1 MIFKILLLGEDH
13 HHYSS
18 LSISLTPSLSSS
30 LTHHHS
36 ILYLYRFAPGIALG
50 SDAIYIIGVDSS
62 TASILKCPTTSIATA
77 DCASYVQYGEEAFY
91 TDSTYEFKATDSG
104 GDNLI
109 LRDM

>member
-50 SDAIYIIGVDSS
+50 SDAIYIIGDN
-62 TASILKCPTTSIATA
+62 TATSAILKCPTTSIATA
-77 DCASYVQYGEEAFY
+77 DCTTYVQYNEEAFY
-91 TDSTYEFKATDSG
+91 TGSTYTTKATDSG

-109 LRDM
+109 LSDM